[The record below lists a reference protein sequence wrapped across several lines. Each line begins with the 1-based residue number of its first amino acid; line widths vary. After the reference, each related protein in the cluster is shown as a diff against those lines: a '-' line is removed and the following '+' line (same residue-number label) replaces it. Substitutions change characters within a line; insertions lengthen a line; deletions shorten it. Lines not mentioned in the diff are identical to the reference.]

1 MKNPIYTVSRAGRRP
16 ELRGLWDGPAWR
28 RVPSL
33 AVTCFRPEGSA
44 HRPVTQ
50 VKLVY
55 DRNGIYGLFQVR
67 DTYVRCVRT
76 RFQDAVY
83 KDSCVEFF
91 VQPRPESGY
100 FNFEFNCGGALLAS
114 YITDPARVPGG
125 FNNFVRLTDADARR
139 LRIHHSLPAVIEPE
153 LTEEIIWTVEFFI
166 PFALL
171 EAHVGPVAIE
181 KGAAWRA
188 NFYKCADDSSHPHW
202 GAWSPVDELNFHLP
216 RCFGTL
222 VFGDERKSTI
232 PRHPS
237 A

>member
-1 MKNPIYTVSRAGRRP
+1 MKKPIYSVSRAGCRP
-16 ELRGLWDGPAWR
+16 ELLGMWDGPAWR
-28 RVPSL
+28 SAPSL
-33 AVTCFRPEGSA
+33 AVACFRPEGSA
-44 HRPVTQ
+44 HRPVTR

-55 DRNGIYGLFQVR
+55 DRNGIYGLFQVK

-91 VQPRPESGY
+91 VQPKPAGGY

-125 FNNFVRLTDADARR
+125 FKNFVRLTDKDARR
-139 LRIHHSLPAVIEPE
+139 LRIHHSLPAVVEPE
-153 LTEEIIWTVEFFI
+153 AAQATTWHLEFFI

-171 EAHVGPVAIE
+171 EAYVGPIAIA
-181 KGAAWRA
+181 KNAPWRA
-188 NFYKCADDSSHPHW
+188 NFYKCADETSHPHW

-222 VFGDERKSTI
+222 VFEV
-232 PRHPS
+232 
-237 A
+237 